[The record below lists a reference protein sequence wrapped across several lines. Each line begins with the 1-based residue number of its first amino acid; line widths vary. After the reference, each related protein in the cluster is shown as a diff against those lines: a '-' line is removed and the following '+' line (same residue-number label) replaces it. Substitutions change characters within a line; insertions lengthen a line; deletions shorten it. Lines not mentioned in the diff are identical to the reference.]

1 MRCSIW
7 EATEEMRF
15 RTRTFLICFL
25 PFALLLTCGFVTM
38 QRFVQARVRE
48 GLRTSLRANELAIAR
63 AHAKST
69 LRSSRYL
76 KVVGENAALKA
87 GVRLLSSE
95 GNSPA
100 ARSTVEDQ
108 LRELGEH
115 MGLDFLLVSGP
126 DGRPRAA
133 VIRRAG
139 GLVPVN
145 PAGLEPMN
153 KGFALLDGRTF
164 ELGSV
169 ALDENEEN
177 LGTLS
182 VGVDFDFSEF
192 TTPAVLLR
200 KGKAVEWNVAN
211 VSAAELNAAMG
222 RCGFRGECDLRMRGA
237 NWISMPVETELGDG
251 FELRTLQNVDAATAP
266 LAAVLHRMFM
276 GVALAS
282 VLVAFVCGLAS
293 SLSIVKPIASMVEHL
308 RESAKTGTLLPNAEH
323 SKVVEIRELI
333 ENYNGAA
340 FAVREARENLQDAY
354 VEFVGSLA
362 NALDA
367 RDGYTAGHS
376 KRVSD
381 LASATAAALE
391 LKPKEVERIRIGA
404 LLHDIG
410 KIGVADAVL
419 QKTGRLTDE
428 EFELVK
434 RHPVIGRRILEGV
447 QGLAAY
453 IPAVELH
460 HENWDGSGY
469 PRGQSAHQTPVDA
482 RIIHIADAYDAMTT
496 DRSYRR
502 GLTHERAIEILFEYA
517 GTQFDPY
524 IVPVF
529 ASLPREM
536 MAAQRPAPEQA
547 IAEAVMAQEI
557 A

>member
-1 MRCSIW
+1 
-7 EATEEMRF
+7 MRF
-15 RTRTFLICFL
+15 RTRAFLICFV
-25 PFALLLTCGFVTM
+25 PFALLLTCGFLTM
-38 QRFVQARVRE
+38 QRFVQIRVRD
-48 GLRTSLRANELAIAR
+48 GLRSSLKTNELAIAR
-63 AHAKST
+63 AQAKSE
-69 LRSSRYL
+69 LRSSRFL

-87 GVRLLSSE
+87 GVRLLTSE
-95 GNSPA
+95 GYSAA

-115 MGLDFLLVSGP
+115 MELDFLLVSAP
-126 DGRPRAA
+126 DGRPLAA
-133 VIRRAG
+133 VIRRG
-139 GLVPVN
+139 DGLEPVN
-145 PAGLEPMN
+145 PAALEHTR
-153 KGFALLDGRTF
+153 KGFVLMEGRTF
-164 ELGSV
+164 ELGST
-169 ALDENEEN
+169 ALDENDEN

-182 VGVDFDFSEF
+182 VGVDFDLSEF

-200 KGKAVEWNVAN
+200 HGQAIAWNLPGIPAT
-211 VSAAELNAAMG
+211 ELNSAMKSCAV
-222 RCGFRGECDLRMRGA
+222 RTECDVKLHGA
-237 NWISMPVETELGDG
+237 NWISIPVETELGDG
-251 FELRTLQNVDAATAP
+251 FELRTLENVDATTAP
-266 LAAVLHRMFM
+266 LAAVLHRMFV

-282 VLVAFVCGLAS
+282 VLVAFICGLMS
-293 SLSIVKPIASMVEHL
+293 SRSIVKPIASMVQHL
-308 RESAKTGTLLPNAEH
+308 RESAKTGTLLPNAEL

-340 FAVREARENLQDAY
+340 FAVREARENLHDAY

-376 KRVSD
+376 KRVSN

-391 LKPKEVERIRIGA
+391 LPPDAVERIRIGA

-524 IVPVF
+524 LVPVF

-536 MAAQRPAPEQA
+536 MAPQRTAAEQPQNETA
-547 IAEAVMAQEI
+547 SVMTQEI